1 MALKAQL
8 ESSSKELNQ
17 TMEQME
23 QSRKDVESAVEGW
36 PGEGLSNVFWGLHVF
51 GFPRS
56 FFLAQEDSMT
66 ICATP
71 KFNKCFYKLYYIVH
85 ITIIYIYI
93 F

>member
-36 PGEGLSNVFWGLHVF
+36 PGEGLSNVFWGLHGF
-51 GFPRS
+51 GFPHS
-56 FFLAQEDSMT
+56 FFFGT
-66 ICATP
+66 GG
-71 KFNKCFYKLYYIVH
+71 FYDGMCHPQIQQMFL
-85 ITIIYIYI
+85 
-93 F
+93 